1 MEEAFCRLL
10 EHSLATLCDLI
21 EEGEKTEQEPF
32 RTAAVRIIHNL
43 PVINGEF
50 YRIAQEHEHFEPL
63 LFYERVRLGIVS
75 LDYFLDGCPFGI
87 QLFCGVTGMPDNS
100 TPLPIKFKFR
110 DAIADRLQTIGKL
123 EVLRRDSSE
132 KRDLVAR
139 CRHGFGE
146 SIPGPVCVFISRCRE
161 VARYSRR
168 VKRQSCFVQCANQ
181 QCNRLFFC
189 GATQEYWESAREID
203 IECEEGSSSTDYW
216 DSACGQQMKIGDERA
231 FEEPDCK
238 RFCSRECATQHSQ
251 QVAEIMPDE
260 VYLDADDSAKKIGR
274 AKVSEAF
281 KLALKRNEVASR
293 KLRSIRSLCKKAV
306 SDKEILE
313 RRERYVSQLNIDL
326 GILYA
331 SFVISESKAL
341 SKNKLLP
348 GIEMNWRNN
357 PLYYAKAM
365 ASVKK
370 IYSKMRRAE
379 GIISN
384 MLTMPRYMEVLQSKA
399 HKLF

>member
-1 MEEAFCRLL
+1 MEQAFCLLL
-10 EHSLATLCDLI
+10 EHTLAALCDLI
-21 EEGEKTEQEPF
+21 EEGEKTEEEPF
-32 RTAAVRIIHNL
+32 RTAAVQIIHSL
-43 PVINGEF
+43 PVTNSEF
-50 YRIAQEHEHFEPL
+50 YRTAQQHEHFEPL
-63 LFYERVRLGIVS
+63 LFYERVRLGIAS
-75 LDYFLDGCPFGI
+75 FDYFLDGCPFGI
-87 QLFCGVTGMPDNS
+87 QLFCGATGMPDDS

-123 EVLRRDSSE
+123 EVLRRDSPK
-132 KRDLVAR
+132 KRDLIAR
-139 CRHGFGE
+139 CRYGFSE
-146 SIPGPVCVFISRCRE
+146 SIPGPVCVFVARCRE
-161 VARYSRR
+161 VAIFSRR

-189 GATQEYWESAREID
+189 GATQEYWKAVSEMET
-203 IECEEGSSSTDYW
+203 EFEETSSSIDYW
-216 DSACGQQMKIGDERA
+216 NSAGGELTEK
-231 FEEPDCK
+231 EPDFK
-238 RFCSRECATQHSQ
+238 RFCSRECARQHSQ
-251 QVAEIMPDE
+251 QVVSILPNG
-260 VYLDADDSAKKIGR
+260 VYWDADDSAKKVGR
-274 AKVSEAF
+274 ARVSEAF

-293 KLRSIRSLCKKAV
+293 KLRSIRSLFKKAV
-306 SDKEILE
+306 SNEEILE
-313 RRERYVSQLNIDL
+313 RRERYVSQLNVDL

-348 GIEMNWRNN
+348 GAEMNWRNY

-370 IYSKMRRAE
+370 IYSKMRRPE